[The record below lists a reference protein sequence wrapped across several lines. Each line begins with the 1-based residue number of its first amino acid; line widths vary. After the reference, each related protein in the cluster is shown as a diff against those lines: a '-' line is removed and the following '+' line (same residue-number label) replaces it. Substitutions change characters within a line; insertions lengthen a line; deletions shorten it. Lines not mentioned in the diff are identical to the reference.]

1 MKNNS
6 PILEV
11 RDLLK
16 TFGAVVAAKDINV
29 DISQGEIVGII
40 GANGAGKTCFVN
52 MVTGY
57 LAPTEGSIK
66 FEGTELIGLE
76 TRKITH
82 AGISRSFQV
91 SQVFHSMTVSENLM
105 IALAI
110 ANNRGADALS
120 LMDTPDLRSKLD
132 AVLKRY
138 KLEPHRDATV
148 SALAQGVR
156 KLLDIAMAVVSKP
169 RILLLDEPTSGIS
182 VEEKFDFMD
191 IVMGAL
197 KEDGVTV
204 LFVEHDMELANLQT
218 RTSGVCRQNAAI
230 ERCLRYLIW
239 NRPQKLLH
247 KPDCIDWVREA
258 FKMLEGCRPCIAIRR
273 ACFNQM
279 LIPNAALAQPTQRLH
294 PATSVQIGPDSDRNM
309 MSVKPGESRV
319 IPAG

>member
-1 MKNNS
+1 MRNS
-6 PILEV
+6 SSILQV
-11 RDLLK
+11 RNLLK

-57 LAPTEGSIK
+57 LTPTEGSIK
-66 FEGTELIGLE
+66 FEGTELVGLG

-91 SQVFHSMTVSENLM
+91 SQVFHSMTVEENLM

-132 AVLKRY
+132 EVLKRY
-138 KLEPHRDATV
+138 RLEPQKDATV

-204 LFVEHDMELANLQT
+204 LFVEHDMEIVERYVSRVLAFYQ
-218 RTSGVCRQNAAI
+218 GEI
-230 ERCLRYLIW
+230 
-239 NRPQKLLH
+239 
-247 KPDCIDWVREA
+247 
-258 FKMLEGCRPCIAIRR
+258 IAD
-273 ACFNQM
+273 M
-279 LIPNAALAQPTQRLH
+279 PPKDALADKK
-294 PATSVQIGPDSDRNM
+294 VQEFVIG
-309 MSVKPGESRV
+309 KEHHKKKK
-319 IPAG
+319 

>member
-1 MKNNS
+1 MLNNT

-16 TFGAVVAAKDINV
+16 TFGAVVATKDINV
-29 DISQGEIVGII
+29 DISKGEVVGII

-66 FEGTELIGLE
+66 FEGKELIGLG

-110 ANNRGADALS
+110 ANNKGAEALS
-120 LMDTPDLRSKLD
+120 LMDTPELRRQLD
-132 AVLKRY
+132 GVLDRY
-138 KLEPHRDATV
+138 KLEDHKDSTV

-204 LFVEHDMELANLQT
+204 LFVEHDMEIVARYVNRVLAFYQ
-218 RTSGVCRQNAAI
+218 GEI
-230 ERCLRYLIW
+230 
-239 NRPQKLLH
+239 
-247 KPDCIDWVREA
+247 
-258 FKMLEGCRPCIAIRR
+258 IAD
-273 ACFNQM
+273 M
-279 LIPNAALAQPTQRLH
+279 PPKKALADKK
-294 PATSVQIGPDSDRNM
+294 VQEFVIG
-309 MSVKPGESRV
+309 KEHHKKKK
-319 IPAG
+319 

>member
-1 MKNNS
+1 MKGNS

-138 KLEPHRDATV
+138 KLEPHRDSTV

-169 RILLLDEPTSGIS
+169 RILLLDEPTSA
-182 VEEKFDFMD
+182 MD
-191 IVMGAL
+191 P
-197 KEDGVTV
+197 KSER
-204 LFVEHDMELANLQT
+204 LFVNNMAQYSKGKTLVVVTHRKPILTLTDRLLLVEHGNIVLDGPKDEVLK
-218 RTSGVCRQNAAI
+218 
-230 ERCLRYLIW
+230 
-239 NRPQKLLH
+239 KL
-247 KPDCIDWVREA
+247 
-258 FKMLEGCRPCIAIRR
+258 
-273 ACFNQM
+273 
-279 LIPNAALAQPTQRLH
+279 
-294 PATSVQIGPDSDRNM
+294 S
-309 MSVKPGESRV
+309 
-319 IPAG
+319 